1 MLIVIYIA
9 LIPVFTV
16 AFAIEIYFCVKS
28 VMSKAR
34 LYKKLKTICNENK
47 FALQFNRKFI
57 ASFFKFSTI
66 PDITIKRHRKT
77 YHIRLMPCE
86 NKRLYYVFPSG
97 EYYVAFARIEWTFNP
112 TGSFKHIPPFD
123 QKYQTENESSE
134 IENVLLFFSV
144 MPNISVLDDNH
155 TQRTVLE
162 KTRQIFG
169 WSVYTPTSF
178 IDELNR
184 IILSQKSEEPKC

>member
-16 AFAIEIYFCVKS
+16 GFAIEIYFCVKS
-28 VMSKAR
+28 VMSKVQ

-77 YHIRLMPCE
+77 YHIRLIPCKD
-86 NKRLYYVFPSG
+86 KRLYYVFPSG

-134 IENVLLFFSV
+134 IENVLLFLPV
-144 MPNISVLDDNH
+144 TPKISVLNDDQ
-155 TQRTVLE
+155 TQQQSLGPTSDMY
-162 KTRQIFG
+162 G
-169 WSVYTPTSF
+169 WSIHDFNSFVY
-178 IDELNR
+178 ELSKR
-184 IILSQKSEEPKC
+184 G